1 MKSRLYFSL
10 IATFAFFSP
19 YLMAADTPRPTASPT
34 TQRVVKLISTSGDDR
49 TPFGGRGFGRGPG
62 GGRNNPPANANQPTV
77 PYMVVTPP
85 EGGQPVKLLVT
96 DEYKRKLPSL
106 EGERGNLITIT
117 IKVGSL
123 GSELVTGA
131 TAFDG
136 PKELKRDNVF
146 IYDGIGQEKMGVQMF
161 TSAKLSKFGQSRV
174 VLVSNRPSFEGAKP
188 QPDPALI
195 SSLNALTI
203 GDAVE
208 VEVVPGPARNSFYL
222 VDIGAPREPLIGAFV
237 KLTSLKDSAN
247 KTVAGIVLDVD
258 GEEKSFA
265 LPAQN
270 PASTSNALATAV
282 NMTAHSL
289 KPGYSVRF
297 NVRQAEGQLPTVR
310 SMRLDGSIEPVNE
323 KYFSVISTYVKV
335 EFSDNFF
342 SRDKEPNVDYK
353 RGSNNEED
361 HFLER
366 GVSRVLESDKEIERI
381 KLTEDQTKQLNAA
394 MDAKAGRNPKPTP
407 VEKSQWIA
415 GYNAWLNA
423 QDEASRTRIEQELL
437 RAGQEL
443 SGRWEKETREKLHSI
458 RKILTAEQLE
468 EVRKLGE
475 PRQAPFG
482 I

>member
-1 MKSRLYFSL
+1 MKPRLYFSM
-10 IATFAFFSP
+10 IATVAICSS
-19 YLMAADTPRPTASPT
+19 YLLAAETAKPASPAT
-34 TQRVVKLISTSGDDR
+34 TQRVVKLISTSGDER
-49 TPFGGRGFGRGPG
+49 APFGGRGFGRGPG
-62 GGRNNPPANANQPTV
+62 GGRNNPPAIANQPAV
-77 PYMVVTPP
+77 PYLVVTPP

-96 DEYKRKLPSL
+96 DEFKRKLPSL

-117 IKVGSL
+117 IKIGSL

-136 PKELKRDNVF
+136 PKELKRADVF
-146 IYDGIGQEKMGVQMF
+146 IYDGVGQEKMGVQTF
-161 TSAKLSKFGQSRV
+161 TAAKLSKFGQSRI
-174 VLVSNRPSFEGAKP
+174 VLVPNRPSFEGAKP

-195 SSLNALTI
+195 SSLNALTP

-208 VEVVPGPARNSFYL
+208 VEITPGPARNSFYL
-222 VDIGAPREPLIGAFV
+222 VDIGAPREPLIGGFV
-237 KLTSLKDSAN
+237 KLTSLKDAAG
-247 KTVAGIVLDVD
+247 KTVAGIVLDVN

-270 PASTSNALATAV
+270 PASAANALATAV
-282 NMTAHSL
+282 NLTAHSL

-297 NVRQAEGQLPTVR
+297 NIRQAEGQLPTVR
-310 SMRLDGSIEPVNE
+310 AMRLDGSIEPVNE
-323 KYFSVISTYVKV
+323 KYISVISTYVKV

-342 SRDKEPNVDYK
+342 SRDKEPNVDY
-353 RGSNNEED
+353 RPGSNNEED

-366 GVSRVLESDKEIERI
+366 GVSRVLESDKESERI

-394 MDAKAGRNPKPTP
+394 MDARAGRNPKPTQ

-423 QDEASRTRIEQELL
+423 QDEAARARIEQELL

-443 SGRWEKETREKLHSI
+443 STRWQKETDEKLHSI

-482 I
+482 V